1 MPRQNGGTVPSP
13 PPLSS
18 VNTYATWSGGP
29 DPSALLYSKS
39 ARGGGRRGGFKP
51 LSVGNTGSSWC
62 GLATRK
68 QRGGVKPLSSVN
80 TYTSWAGG
88 VDPTAKLFNAKTMIG
103 GVRPLSGSNTYT
115 SWPGGQD
122 PVARL
127 SDPVPQVGGAARL
140 SSVDTYTS
148 WPGGTDPSVAPY
160 NMAKMLGG
168 RTKRNGS
175 KHRKTRRRRVGL

>member
-1 MPRQNGGTVPSP
+1 MPNFYCSILRMPGSVQSP
-13 PPLSS
+13 APLSS

-29 DPSALLYSKS
+29 DPSAYLYSKS
-39 ARGGGRRGGFKP
+39 ARGGSRKQRSGSRKQRSGSRR
-51 LSVGNTGSSWC
+51 
-62 GLATRK
+62 LASRK
-68 QRGGVKPLSSVN
+68 QRGGVKPLSPVN

-103 GVRPLSGSNTYT
+103 GVRSLSGSNTYT

-127 SDPVPQVGGAARL
+127 SDPVLQVGGTAPL

-148 WPGGTDPSVAPY
+148 WPGGTDPTMGKY
-160 NMAKMLGG
+160 NQGKMLGG
-168 RTKRNGS
+168 KRTTKYRS
-175 KHRKTRRRRVGL
+175 